1 MQFADFRLKSI
12 QEAVNTAPQGYVDLS
27 HLEEGGMTSGGSYDD
42 PMADPAHQQAMA
54 KAKAWQEEVVNS
66 PGGDGD
72 NNDDDNNDDDED

>member
-66 PGGDGD
+66 PGGEGD
-72 NNDDDNNDDDED
+72 NKDDDEDED